1 MWGTSVEVAFE
12 GLLMSITLNTSVTA
26 RACRRFAPAL
36 IFSLIVSACAQ
47 SDLETGALQLGQNA
61 EAWNTETVK
70 GENLPPPRMT
80 AKSESVSLNMETA
93 AAIRD
98 ARKIREGGNK
108 ARALGILEKT
118 PDSDKDKALILERGL
133 ITLEMGQI
141 DKAVDLLKQAYN
153 PEAPDWRQHSALGA
167 ALSAKGDQQ
176 AAQAEFDSALKLSP
190 NNPSILNN
198 LALSYALDGKHAEA
212 ERILRNIAEQ
222 DDGKPQAKQNLAL
235 ILGLRGNIEEARKVS
250 ESVLPPEKV
259 KSNVA
264 YLERLNAAPEQVSR
278 VDPPAIDD
286 LVQAAQAG
294 NSEPDKPISEM
305 GLVHSN

>member
-1 MWGTSVEVAFE
+1 M
-12 GLLMSITLNTSVTA
+12 
-26 RACRRFAPAL
+26 
-36 IFSLIVSACAQ
+36 VSACAQ

-61 EAWNTETVK
+61 EAWNTETIK
-70 GENLPPPRMT
+70 GENLPPPRMA

-141 DKAVDLLKQAYN
+141 DKAVDLLKQAHN

>member
-1 MWGTSVEVAFE
+1 MWGASVEVAFE
-12 GLLMSITLNTSVTA
+12 GLLMSITLNTSVIA
-26 RACRRFAPAL
+26 RACRRFAPPL
-36 IFSLIVSACAQ
+36 IFSLLVSACAQ

-61 EAWNTETVK
+61 EAWNTETIK
-70 GENLPPPRMT
+70 GENLPPPRMA

-108 ARALGILEKT
+108 ARALGILDKT

-141 DKAVDLLKQAYN
+141 DKAVDLLKQAHN

-212 ERILRNIAEQ
+212 ERILRKVAEQ

-250 ESVLPPEKV
+250 ESVLPPDKV

>member
-1 MWGTSVEVAFE
+1 MTA
-12 GLLMSITLNTSVTA
+12 LMA
-26 RACRRFAPAL
+26 
-36 IFSLIVSACAQ
+36 SACAE
-47 SDLETGALQLGQNA
+47 SGLETGALQLGQNA
-61 EAWNTETVK
+61 ESWNIETVK
-70 GENLPPPRMT
+70 GESLPPPQMAVKPEDVT
-80 AKSESVSLNMETA
+80 LNMETA

-98 ARKIREGGNK
+98 ARNIREGGNK

-141 DKAVDLLKQAYN
+141 DKAVDLLKQAHN

-167 ALSAKGDQQ
+167 ALSAKGDQK

-212 ERILRNIAEQ
+212 ERLLRNVAEHE
-222 DDGKPQAKQNLAL
+222 DSNPQARQNLAL
-235 ILGLRGNIEEARKVS
+235 ILGLRGNIDEARKVS
-250 ESVLPPEKV
+250 ESVLPPDKV
-259 KSNVA
+259 KSNIA

-278 VDPPAIDD
+278 ADQPAIDD
-286 LVQAAQAG
+286 LVRAAEAAKAK
-294 NSEPDKPISEM
+294 PDKPISEM
-305 GLVHSN
+305 GLAHTN